1 MQTLRG
7 AAQDAKR
14 ARLTVPPKRHL
25 LLTGS
30 PGCGKTTV
38 MRKLAA
44 QLAGERPGGFYTE
57 EIRAG
62 GVRRGF
68 RLVTFGGVEAVLAH
82 VDLPKTHRVGKYGVD
97 VAALDAA
104 LEAALATEH
113 AAGVWLVDEI
123 GKMECLSA
131 RFVSRMRELLAGSG
145 PVVATVAQRGA
156 GFIDEVK
163 RREDCELWTLTRA
176 NRDAMAERI
185 LAWIAERTGRR
196 RRA

>member
-1 MQTLRG
+1 LQALRG
-7 AAQDAKR
+7 TAQDAKR
-14 ARLTVPPKRHL
+14 APLTVPAKRHL

-30 PGCGKTTV
+30 PGGGKTTV
-38 MRKLAA
+38 IRKLAA

-57 EIRAG
+57 EIRAD
-62 GVRRGF
+62 GVRQGF
-68 RLVTFGGVEAVLAH
+68 RLVTFGGAEAVLAH
-82 VDLPKTHRVGKYGVD
+82 VDLPKIHRVGKYGVD

-104 LEAALATEH
+104 LEAALAAE
-113 AAGVWLVDEI
+113 AGVWLVDEI

-131 RFVSRMRELLAGSG
+131 RFASRMRELLAGPG

-176 NRDAMAERI
+176 NRDAMAQRI
-185 LAWIAERTGRR
+185 LAWLAERTGRR
-196 RRA
+196 PRS